1 MAKGTDDTIAVR
13 ISKVLA
19 DRIISG

>member
-19 DRIISG
+19 DRIIS